1 MPSSLLFRR
10 LFRLLP
16 ILLLAGTGACNFPGA
31 QSAPPVS
38 AEATSAYATVNA
50 RLTETG
56 LAALSSPTV
65 AVLVSPTGIQPTRT
79 LTLALTVSP
88 SATRPTR
95 TPTQSPEPTAACNQA
110 AAGSPIDVTI
120 ADDTEMLPGESFTKI
135 WRLQNTGSCTWSK
148 NYAARLFSGS
158 RMGAPEIVYLGQ
170 EVRPGES
177 VEISVDM
184 AAPQK
189 PGVYQGN
196 WKLQNTEGQLFG
208 IGPNSSAPFWVRIM
222 VLAPPTD
229 TDAPAT
235 QTPTLTETLT
245 LIPSLTPSPTLTET
259 APVTPSITPGETDT
273 LTPVA
278 PTTPAPTL
286 EETATLTPTA
296 TPEPVSWLP
305 LAELIHR

>member
-1 MPSSLLFRR
+1 
-10 LFRLLP
+10 
-16 ILLLAGTGACNFPGA
+16 
-31 QSAPPVS
+31 
-38 AEATSAYATVNA
+38 
-50 RLTETG
+50 
-56 LAALSSPTV
+56 
-65 AVLVSPTGIQPTRT
+65 
-79 LTLALTVSP
+79 
-88 SATRPTR
+88 
-95 TPTQSPEPTAACNQA
+95 
-110 AAGSPIDVTI
+110 
-120 ADDTEMLPGESFTKI
+120 
-135 WRLQNTGSCTWSK
+135 
-148 NYAARLFSGS
+148 
-158 RMGAPEIVYLGQ
+158 MGAPEIVYLGQ

-177 VEISVDM
+177 VEISVDI